1 MNIHHVQK
9 NETMVSIA
17 KKYGIPNWS
26 LIFYARCNHR
36 LRQFR
41 PTPESIRPG
50 DVIYIPDNAI
60 VETQKRLESLRKI
73 RTDVDKMF
81 DDILSEY
88 KQEIDRT
95 NRFINNIE
103 ITAKIATLA
112 VSLTSF
118 VAQGFKAINLTGAAL
133 EAANAK
139 LAKSALEIGFS
150 PLVDVAKE
158 TVGEKYFVKDVN
170 DGVVMSVGKDIVHF
184 LLVDMTSPSYYASK
198 VSGIDLKE
206 TYEGVKADI
215 EKNRR
220 TALNRLDIQIQK
232 AELQLIQLKRASAGQ
247 RPYAY

>member
-41 PTPESIRPG
+41 PTPESIRAG

-81 DDILSEY
+81 DDILREY

-103 ITAKIATLA
+103 ITAKLATLA
-112 VSLTSF
+112 VSLTSL
-118 VAQGFKAINLTGAAL
+118 VAQGFQTLNMTGAAL
-133 EAANAK
+133 QAANSK
-139 LAKSALEIGFS
+139 LALSTLELASEPIE
-150 PLVDVAKE
+150 DAAKQ
-158 TVGEKYFVKDVN
+158 TIADKYFVSDVN
-170 DGVVMSVGKDIVHF
+170 DGVAMSIGKDIVHY
-184 LLVDMTSPSYYASK
+184 LLVDMASPTFYASK
-198 VSGIDLKE
+198 FSGIDLKE

-220 TALNRLDIQIQK
+220 IALERLDTRIQK
-232 AELQLIQLKRASAGQ
+232 AEFELVRLKRVAGGH
-247 RPYAY
+247 RPCSY